1 MTEEQIAL
9 AKRAVACKGWRWML
23 GCRVAHIE
31 YGDITT
37 DGRGTYLGGGMQPGD
52 MCVHWDDHAP
62 RGLSSNWSSPQNFR
76 PAPHVFDYCVPDL
89 TDPATL
95 GCLLALVREAWVD
108 QVLTCA
114 RVDVLDDYIA
124 PLPGGYPYS
133 VVREG
138 RKKVFRRSFGSEAEA
153 LVAALEAAP

>member
-1 MTEEQIAL
+1 MNEEQIAL
-9 AKRAVACKGWRWML
+9 ARRAVACKGWRWML

-52 MCVHWDDHAP
+52 MCIHWDDHAP

-76 PAPHVFDYCVPDL
+76 PAPHVFDYCIPDL
-89 TDPATL
+89 TDPATM
-95 GCLLALVREAWVD
+95 GCLLALVREAWGPVAHAMPWGHSSLSPAP
-108 QVLTCA
+108 VGWSMMLTA
-114 RVDVLDDYIA
+114 YDNLPTAKLSA
-124 PLPGGYPYS
+124 PT
-133 VVREG
+133 
-138 RKKVFRRSFGSEAEA
+138 EAGA